1 MVAYERC
8 SLTGIANILWFDLES
23 LDILEN
29 QSLRRG
35 GCLQQEVA
43 IGDLTV
49 SGDDKNI
56 SKNTQIHPKY
66 SNILQQILVLIQKG
80 KCHYLL

>member
-1 MVAYERC
+1 
-8 SLTGIANILWFDLES
+8 LGS

-35 GCLQQEVA
+35 GCLQEEVA

-56 SKNTQIHPKY
+56 SKNTEIHPKY
-66 SNILQQILVLIQKG
+66 SKIKY
-80 KCHYLL
+80 CSRF